1 MAFRLFPI
9 TVFPATE
16 GKVYPEVF
24 RTDTNSFWI
33 EGMGVM
39 ASLDADAE
47 LHYIFHVP
55 TPLPSGTAKLEV
67 LAMTSDVA
75 SGDAK
80 FNPKWKSIAV
90 GEDFD
95 LAAASLYAEGTQT
108 FTWLTN
114 EGHLFKRSKVTLD
127 ADTVTA
133 DEFIALRLVL
143 ETTNWSLDT
152 RSLWLASVVWE

>member
-9 TVFPATE
+9 SSFPATE
-16 GKVYPEVF
+16 GSTYPDVL
-24 RTDTNSFWI
+24 RTNTNDFWI
-33 EGMGVM
+33 EGLGVK
-39 ASLDADAE
+39 ASLSADAE
-47 LHYIFHVP
+47 LHYVFHVP

-67 LAMTSDVA
+67 LAFSYEA

-95 LAAASLYAEGTQT
+95 LAASSLNAEGTQT
-108 FTWLTN
+108 LTWSTGD
-114 EGHLFKRSKVTLD
+114 GHKFKRSKITLD

-133 DEFIALRLVL
+133 DEFIALRLAM
-143 ETTNWSLDT
+143 ESTSWTLDD
-152 RSLWLASVVWE
+152 RSIWIPAVIWE